1 MFVSRKDDQIKHM
14 GHRIELAEIERIANA
29 YKGINAAFCF
39 YSEKQEKIFLFYS
52 ANTEKKRDIYRF
64 MRDRLPKY
72 MLPNVYVHKERLPL
86 NKNNKIDRKR
96 VVSEYFQ

>member
-1 MFVSRKDDQIKHM
+1 
-14 GHRIELAEIERIANA
+14 
-29 YKGINAAFCF
+29 
-39 YSEKQEKIFLFYS
+39 
-52 ANTEKKRDIYRF
+52 